1 VRLPAG
7 KDGTVAEFLE
17 MMAAPIVATLIL
29 VVMHG
34 YLGAHVVKRGVIF
47 VDIALAQVAAF
58 GVAIAMLLGAE
69 IGTDRAYAV
78 GLSSTFLGALLISLT
93 RAPRQRVPQ
102 EAYIG
107 IIYVFFS
114 AAMILVLT
122 QVPHGGEEIRHLLV
136 GAILWVTWPMV
147 LKTALLYAGLGL
159 LLVWAHHRLLRISED
174 PEGARRS
181 GLALGRWD
189 FLFYMVLG
197 TVVTSSVQIAGVLL
211 VFTLLVVPTVMA
223 VRLFAGLR
231 RQLAYVLLVGTAA
244 VVLGAAASYILDLP
258 TGAAIVCTFGLLLG
272 LQVVLEALLR
282 RSPA

>member
-1 VRLPAG
+1 MA
-7 KDGTVAEFLE
+7 AFLE

-58 GVAIAMLLGAE
+58 GVAVAMLLGAE

-78 GLSSTFLGALLISLT
+78 GLGSTFLGALLISLT
-93 RAPRQRVPQ
+93 RARRPRVPQ

-107 IIYVFFS
+107 IIYVVFS
-114 AAMILVLT
+114 AGMILVLT

-147 LKTALLYAGLGL
+147 IKTALLYAGLGL
-159 LLVWAHHRLLRISED
+159 LLGWAHRRLLRISED
-174 PEGARRS
+174 PEEARRG

-223 VRLFAGLR
+223 VRLFAGLQ
-231 RQLAYVLLVGTAA
+231 RQLAYVLLVGTVA
-244 VVLGAAASYILDLP
+244 VILGAAASYTLDLP

-272 LQVVLEALLR
+272 LQVILEALLGR
-282 RSPA
+282 APA

>member
-1 VRLPAG
+1 
-7 KDGTVAEFLE
+7 VAAFLE

-58 GVAIAMLLGAE
+58 GVAIAMLFGAE

-78 GLSSTFLGALLISLT
+78 GLGSTFLGALLISLT
-93 RAPRQRVPQ
+93 RARRQRVPQ

-107 IIYVFFS
+107 IIYVVFS
-114 AAMILVLT
+114 AGMILVLT

-159 LLVWAHHRLLRISED
+159 LLGWAHRRLLRISED

-223 VRLFAGLR
+223 VRLFSGLR
-231 RQLAYVLLVGTAA
+231 RQLAYVLLVGTVA
-244 VVLGAAASYILDLP
+244 VILGAAASYTLDLP

-272 LQVVLEALLR
+272 LQVILEALLR
-282 RSPA
+282 RAPA